1 MRFWVDSALLN
12 RKIQF
17 GQNCGVSPK
26 ICKIL
31 TNISSFWSKTRAA
44 IIMRHSEE
52 RNKILEYLRCDFFEN
67 VKDFKKVVG
76 LVVTKVW
83 TNCLRVFGLSV

>member
-1 MRFWVDSALLN
+1 
-12 RKIQF
+12 
-17 GQNCGVSPK
+17 
-26 ICKIL
+26 
-31 TNISSFWSKTRAA
+31 
-44 IIMRHSEE
+44 MRHSEE

-83 TNCLRVFGLSV
+83 TSSLRVFGLSV